1 MSLPR
6 FRLRT
11 LMIAVAVAGIMG
23 ERIGASDLAL
33 TRKSR
38 INRME
43 QQPNDNHSTRDA
55 AIAALLAV
63 SAGAGIGY
71 ALMLATGNNAVGIGM
86 AGPIALLVNNFVR
99 NMLRKGKK

>member
-1 MSLPR
+1 
-6 FRLRT
+6 
-11 LMIAVAVAGIMG
+11 
-23 ERIGASDLAL
+23 
-33 TRKSR
+33 
-38 INRME
+38 ME
-43 QQPNDNHSTRDA
+43 QPPNDKQSTRSA

-99 NMLRKGKK
+99 NMLRKGNN